1 MNQLIGKLSNVK
13 KAISWSTLWGDLGWL
28 SSKLLLAFVIT
39 ILATSA
45 VAQKFEGLAMTPPMG
60 WNSWNKFACDVSEK
74 LIMET
79 ADAMVAS
86 GMKDAGYEYIVIDD
100 CWQIGRD
107 SLGFIVADPERFPSG
122 IKALADYIHSK
133 GLKFGIYSCAGDK
146 TCGGRPGSRGYEYQD
161 ALMYAKW
168 GVDYLKYDW
177 CFSENLNAKGAYIT
191 MSNALKQAGRP
202 IVFSLCEWGNNK
214 PWLWAKEVGHLW
226 RTTTDIY
233 NCFNCVESHGT
244 WESWGVMQILDRQDS
259 LRQYAGPGHW
269 NDPDMMQVGNGMPYN
284 QERAHFTMW
293 AMLAAPLISGN
304 DLRDMNPQTL
314 SVLTNKEV
322 IAINQDKLGI
332 QGFKYAVNDS
342 VETWLKPLADGSWAL
357 VYLNRSKTPKSI
369 SVEWK
374 NFIVNDQFSG
384 KKFDTSTK
392 DIHVIKD
399 LWLNKFVGDTRKAY
413 HATIDGEDVLCLRI
427 SKKQEKRQEK
437 IQKKP

>member
-1 MNQLIGKLSNVK
+1 MKFTKI
-13 KAISWSTLWGDLGWL
+13 TLTLAM
-28 SSKLLLAFVIT
+28 SLLAIV
-39 ILATSA
+39 A

-74 LIMET
+74 LIKET
-79 ADAMVAS
+79 ADAMITT

-122 IKALADYIHSK
+122 IKALAGYVHSK

-177 CFSENLNAKGAYIT
+177 CFTEHLNAQGAYTT
-191 MSNALKQAGRP
+191 MSKALKQAGHP
-202 IVFSLCEWGNNK
+202 IVFSLCEWGGNK

-226 RTTTDIY
+226 RTTGDIH
-233 NCFNCVESHGT
+233 NCYDCVYSHG
-244 WESWGVMQILDRQDS
+244 SWTAWGAMQILDMQDG

-269 NDPDMMQVGNGMPYN
+269 NDPDMMQVGNGMTYN
-284 QERAHFTMW
+284 QERSHFSMW
-293 AMLAAPLISGN
+293 AMIAAPLMSGN

-322 IAINQDKLGI
+322 IAVNQDKLGI
-332 QGFKYAVNDS
+332 QGFRHEVKDS
-342 VETWLKPLADGSWAL
+342 VETWIKPLSDGSWA
-357 VYLNRSKTPKSI
+357 VAFLNRSEQVRKFSI
-369 SVEWK
+369 DWNIFSVTDPLYK
-374 NFIVNDQFSG
+374 M
-384 KKFDTSTK
+384 TLTTK
-392 DIHVIKD
+392 DANLRFRDVWEKKD
-399 LWLNKFVGDTRKAY
+399 LTFKRKKYQSDFVLDGDD
-413 HATIDGEDVLCLRI
+413 IVMLVI
-427 SKKQEKRQEK
+427 SPKVKK
-437 IQKKP
+437 